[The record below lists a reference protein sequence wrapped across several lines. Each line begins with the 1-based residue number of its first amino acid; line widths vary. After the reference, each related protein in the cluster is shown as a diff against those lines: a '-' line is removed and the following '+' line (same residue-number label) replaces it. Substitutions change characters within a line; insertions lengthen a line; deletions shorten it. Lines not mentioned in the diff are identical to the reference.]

1 MVRPDSG
8 IGDTG
13 RRGMVAVQVT
23 LTLTALMGLLA
34 LLVDG
39 GLLYSER
46 RHAQATAD
54 AAALAAASDLFRY
67 WYTNAGSDPN
77 GTASASALSVASA
90 NGYTND
96 GTNSTVTVNIPPSS
110 SSDAA
115 HQKPG
120 YAEVIVTWN
129 QKRGFSAIF
138 GSGTIPVSARAV
150 AQGRVAA
157 PAILMLGSGPNVTD
171 NGIPSSLTVTVP
183 SGTLGTGGSIY
194 LNSTTNPASLQGN
207 GSSVTA
213 PYIYLAQSG
222 SASSGLTAST
232 SMITGAPQWPD
243 PLISLPAPNA
253 SNAGTGVS
261 VDDTYA
267 ESGISSSVTLTPNTI
282 YIVGGNGISLGGNR
296 SITVQGSGTNGGVM
310 IYLTGSNAAISLS
323 GLSSVSLSPLST
335 GPYAWI
341 SIFQDRSDSSG
352 WNVSPNATLSTTGT
366 IYAPAANVAASNGAT
381 VASQIIASSLT
392 INGSGNTIA
401 YGTSIAAGRSV
412 GLVE

>member
-1 MVRPDSG
+1 
-8 IGDTG
+8 
-13 RRGMVAVQVT
+13 MVAVQVT

-54 AAALAAASDLFRY
+54 AAALAAASDLY
-67 WYTNAGSDPN
+67 ANWYTNGGTDPKGS
-77 GTASASALSVASA
+77 AAASALSVASA

-110 SSDAA
+110 AADAA
-115 HQKPG
+115 HQNPG

-157 PAILMLGSGPNVTD
+157 PAILMLGSGPNITD
-171 NGIPSSLTVTVP
+171 NGSPSSLTVTVP
-183 SGTLGTGGSIY
+183 SGTVGTGGSIY
-194 LNSTTNPASLQGN
+194 VNSTTNAASLQGN

-222 SASSGLTAST
+222 SAASGLAAST

-243 PLISLPAPNA
+243 PLISLPAPNVG
-253 SNAGTGVS
+253 NVGAGVT
-261 VDDTYA
+261 VDNTYA
-267 ESGISSSVTLTPNTI
+267 TSGIRGPVPLNPNTI
-282 YIVGGNGISLGGNR
+282 YVVGGNGISLIGQ
-296 SITVQGSGTNGGVM
+296 SINANGVM
-310 IYLTGSNAAISLS
+310 IYLTGANAGISLL
-323 GLSSVSLSPLST
+323 GSSSLTLSPLST
-335 GPYAWI
+335 GPYIGI
-341 SIFQDRSDSSG
+341 SIFQDRSDSTG

-392 INGSGNTIA
+392 INGSGNTVA
-401 YGTSIAAGRSV
+401 YGTSIAATRSL